1 MKDGLL
7 SRLEAEAPNMP
18 RILQRVANY
27 IRENADLAMRQTVE
41 DVAAGAACSE
51 GTVIR
56 LCKDLGFSGFQELKL
71 ALAVDSAKQ
80 PSKSEKSRGRGIVER
95 LIETTLEAVSA
106 TRHLAREQD
115 LVQAANLL
123 LNAKRIQVFGV
134 GASAHVAALVEY
146 KLARF
151 GLPARAISDT
161 HMGLMLAALLEKGD
175 ALIAVSSSGSTIDV
189 VKIAEAA
196 KSRGAAV
203 VAMTNRPRSRLSKI
217 STCVL
222 GAATP
227 EAPLSGGSI
236 TSKVTQLLLLDMLTA
251 VMLERRP
258 ALAKAV
264 KATAQATVHSS
275 Y

>member
-1 MKDGLL
+1 MKSGLL

-18 RILQRVANY
+18 RILRRVAHY
-27 IRENADLAMRQTVE
+27 IGSNPDLAMRQTVE
-41 DVAAGAACSE
+41 DVAAGATCSE

-56 LCKDLGFSGFQELKL
+56 LCKDLGFAGFQELKL
-71 ALAVDSAKQ
+71 ALAVESAKQ
-80 PSKSEKSRGRGIVER
+80 AAKPGKSRKHSVVEHLR
-95 LIETTLEAVSA
+95 EATLEAVSA
-106 TRHLAREQD
+106 TQD
-115 LVQAANLL
+115 LVSEQDFIRAADLL
-123 LNAKRIQVFGV
+123 LHAKRIQIFGV

-151 GLPARAISDT
+151 GLPARTISDT
-161 HMGLMLAALLEKGD
+161 HMGLMLAGLLEKGD

-189 VKIAEAA
+189 VRVAEAA
-196 KSRGAAV
+196 KSRGAGV

-217 STCVL
+217 STSIL

-251 VMLERRP
+251 VMLDRRP
-258 ALAKAV
+258 SLADAV
-264 KATAQATVHSS
+264 KATAQAAVQSS